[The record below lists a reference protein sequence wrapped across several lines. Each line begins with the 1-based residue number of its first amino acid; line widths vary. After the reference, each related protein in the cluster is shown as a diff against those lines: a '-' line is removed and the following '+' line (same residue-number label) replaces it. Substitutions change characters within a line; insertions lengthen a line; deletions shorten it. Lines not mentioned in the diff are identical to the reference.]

1 MTYMRRF
8 IFAAAAML
16 ALSASVFAQVITTQH
31 ICSIDRRY
39 PNDGDCFGDLF
50 FQFHSQNQ
58 EPEGDFHGAS
68 VADLK
73 SGKTLAFTDLG
84 FNQDFH
90 NSSITFVKRKAC
102 LFDRF
107 PLLYASENYAPNE
120 YYKIHVYRIKRSGDA
135 FSFDIVQTIEMP
147 SPDSLGILYP
157 HAVPDQDGKHL
168 WIEGYSSDKKKTVFL
183 QFDLPPFKKGSTVGM
198 GEPLRRF
205 EIRKKKVTDQAYCMR
220 DGKFYQVVGV
230 KREAW
235 LRVIDIASGTLERE
249 VLFNDHDL
257 PHEPEA
263 VFFWHDR
270 LCVSFSVDGRAEIYT
285 VDLP

>member
-1 MTYMRRF
+1 MRRLLV
-8 IFAAAAML
+8 AL
-16 ALSASVFAQVITTQH
+16 AVLLSAAGYAQDIATRH

-58 EPEGDFHGAS
+58 EPEGDFHGVS
-68 VADLK
+68 VANLK

-84 FNQDFH
+84 FNENFH
-90 NSSITFVKRKAC
+90 NSSLTFVRRKAC
-102 LFDRF
+102 LFDRL

-157 HAVPDQDGKHL
+157 HAIPDEDGKHL
-168 WIEGYSSDKKKTVFL
+168 WIEGYSQDKKRTVFML
-183 QFDLPPFKKGSTVGM
+183 FDLPAFKSGSTVSM

-205 EIRKKKVTDQAYCMR
+205 DIKRKKVTDQAYCMR
-220 DGKFYQVVGV
+220 NGKFYQVVGV

-235 LRVIDIASGTLERE
+235 LRVVDIATGTLERE

-263 VFFWHDR
+263 VFFWHDQ
-270 LCVSFSVDGRAEIYT
+270 LCVSFSVDGRAEVYT
-285 VDLP
+285 VDLL

>member
-1 MTYMRRF
+1 MRRLF
-8 IFAAAAML
+8 VAL
-16 ALSASVFAQVITTQH
+16 ALLLSATGYAQEIATRH
-31 ICSIDRRY
+31 ICTIDRRY
-39 PNDGDCFGDLF
+39 PNDGDCFGNLF

-58 EPEGDFHGAS
+58 EPEGEFHGVS

-84 FNQDFH
+84 FNENFH
-90 NSSITFVKRKAC
+90 NSSLTFVNRKAC
-102 LFDRF
+102 LFDPF

-120 YYKIHVYRIKRSGDA
+120 YYKVHVYRVRRAGGK

-168 WIEGYSSDKKKTVFL
+168 WIEGYSQDKKRTVFL
-183 QFDLPPFKKGSTVGM
+183 MFDLPAFKSGSTVSM

-205 EIRKKKVTDQAYCMR
+205 DIKKKKLTDQAYCMR

-235 LRVIDIASGTLERE
+235 LRVIDIATGTLERE
-249 VLFNDHDL
+249 VLFNAHDL
-257 PHEPEA
+257 PYEPEA
-263 VFFWHDR
+263 VFFWLNQ
-270 LCVSFSVDGRAEIYT
+270 LCVSFSVDGKAEVYT
-285 VDLP
+285 VDLL

>member
-1 MTYMRRF
+1 MRRLT
-8 IFAAAAML
+8 L
-16 ALSASVFAQVITTQH
+16 AVALLLSVSGFAQEIATKH

-39 PNDGDCFGDLF
+39 PNDGDCYGDLF

-58 EPEGDFHGAS
+58 EPEGEFHGVS
-68 VADLK
+68 VADL
-73 SGKTLAFTDLG
+73 STGKTLAFTDLG
-84 FNQDFH
+84 FNQNFH
-90 NSSITFVKRKAC
+90 NSSLTFVKRKAC

-135 FSFDIVQTIEMP
+135 FKFDIVQTIEMP

-157 HAVPDQDGKHL
+157 HAIPDQDGKHL
-168 WIEGYSSDKKKTVFL
+168 WIEGYSQDKKRTVFL
-183 QFDLPPFKKGSTVGM
+183 QFDLPAFKGGSTVSLGV
-198 GEPLRRF
+198 PLRRF
-205 EIRKKKVTDQAYCMR
+205 DIKRKKVTDQAYCMR

-235 LRVIDIASGTLERE
+235 LRVIDIATGTLERE
-249 VLFNDHDL
+249 VLFNAHDL

-263 VFFWHDR
+263 IFFWHNQ
-270 LCVSFSVDGRAEIYT
+270 LCVSFSVDGKAEVYK
-285 VDLP
+285 VELR

>member
-1 MTYMRRF
+1 MRRLT
-8 IFAAAAML
+8 L
-16 ALSASVFAQVITTQH
+16 AVALLLSVSGFAQEIATKH

-39 PNDGDCFGDLF
+39 PNDGDCYGDLF

-58 EPEGDFHGAS
+58 EPEGEFHGVS
-68 VADLK
+68 VADL
-73 SGKTLAFTDLG
+73 STGKTLAFTDLG
-84 FNQDFH
+84 FNQNFH
-90 NSSITFVKRKAC
+90 NSSLTFVKRKAC

-135 FSFDIVQTIEMP
+135 FKFDIVQTIEMP

-157 HAVPDQDGKHL
+157 HAIPDQDGKHL
-168 WIEGYSSDKKKTVFL
+168 WIEGYSQDKKRTVFL
-183 QFDLPPFKKGSTVGM
+183 QFDLPVFKGGSTVSLGV
-198 GEPLRRF
+198 PLRRF
-205 EIRKKKVTDQAYCMR
+205 DIKRKKVTDQAYCMR

-235 LRVIDIASGTLERE
+235 LRVIDIATGTLERE
-249 VLFNDHDL
+249 VLFNAHDL

-263 VFFWHDR
+263 IFFWHNQ
-270 LCVSFSVDGRAEIYT
+270 LCVSFSVDGKAEVYK
-285 VDLP
+285 VELR

>member
-1 MTYMRRF
+1 MRRLF
-8 IFAAAAML
+8 VAL
-16 ALSASVFAQVITTQH
+16 ALLLSATGYAQEIATRH
-31 ICSIDRRY
+31 ICTIDRRY
-39 PNDGDCFGDLF
+39 PNDGDCFGNLF

-58 EPEGDFHGAS
+58 EPEGEFHGVS

-84 FNQDFH
+84 FNENFH
-90 NSSITFVKRKAC
+90 NSSLTFVNRKAC
-102 LFDRF
+102 LFDPF

-120 YYKIHVYRIKRSGDA
+120 YYKVHVYRVRRAGGK

-168 WIEGYSSDKKKTVFL
+168 WIEGYSQDKKRTVFL
-183 QFDLPPFKKGSTVGM
+183 MFDLPAFKSGSTVSM

-205 EIRKKKVTDQAYCMR
+205 DIKKKKLTDQAYCMR

-235 LRVIDIASGTLERE
+235 LRVIDIATGTLERE
-249 VLFNDHDL
+249 VLFNAHDL
-257 PHEPEA
+257 PYEPEA
-263 VFFWHDR
+263 VFFWR
-270 LCVSFSVDGRAEIYT
+270 NQLCVSFSVDGKAEVYT
-285 VDLP
+285 VDLL

>member
-1 MTYMRRF
+1 MRKLIVF
-8 IFAAAAML
+8 FALLLPL
-16 ALSASVFAQVITTQH
+16 AGFAQEIATQH
-31 ICSIDRRY
+31 ICSIDRRL
-39 PNDGDCFGDLF
+39 PNDGDCCGDLF

-58 EPEGDFHGAS
+58 EPESDCHGVS

-73 SGKTLAFTDLG
+73 SGKTLAFTNLG
-84 FNQDFH
+84 FNENFH
-90 NSSITFVKRKAC
+90 NSSLTFVKRKAC
-102 LFDRF
+102 LFDPF

-120 YYKIHVYRIKRSGDA
+120 YYKIHVYRIRRAGDA

-157 HAVPDQDGKHL
+157 HAVPDQDGRHL
-168 WIEGYSSDKKKTVFL
+168 WIEGYSADKKRTVFL
-183 QFDLPPFKKGSTVGM
+183 QFDLPPFRKGSTVSM

-205 EIRKKKVTDQAYCMR
+205 EIKKKKLTDQAYCMR

-249 VLFNDHDL
+249 VLFNDHNL

-263 VFFWHDR
+263 VFFWRDR
-270 LCVSFSVDGRAEIYT
+270 LCVSFSVDGKAEVYT
-285 VDLP
+285 VDLL

>member
-1 MTYMRRF
+1 MRRLT
-8 IFAAAAML
+8 L
-16 ALSASVFAQVITTQH
+16 AVALLLSVAGFAQEIATKH

-39 PNDGDCFGDLF
+39 PNDGDCCGDLF

-58 EPEGDFHGAS
+58 EPEGDFHGVS

-73 SGKTLAFTDLG
+73 SGRTLAFTDLG
-84 FNQDFH
+84 FNENFH
-90 NSSITFVKRKAC
+90 NSSLTFVKRKSC

-120 YYKIHVYRIKRSGDA
+120 YYKIHIYRIRCSSGG

-157 HAVPDQDGKHL
+157 HAVPDSDGKHL
-168 WIEGYSSDKKKTVFL
+168 WIEGYSQDKKRTVFL
-183 QFDLPPFKKGSTVGM
+183 QFDLPAFKSGSTVVM

-205 EIRKKKVTDQAYCMR
+205 DIKRKKVTDQAWCMR

-235 LRVIDIASGTLERE
+235 LRVIDMASGTLERE

-257 PHEPEA
+257 PYEPEA
-263 VFFWHDR
+263 VFFWRDR
-270 LCVSFSVDGRAEIYT
+270 LCVSFSVDGRAEVYT
-285 VDLP
+285 VDLL